1 MDLIKLLALE
11 TKTVKAGET
20 HTVTTPVT
28 PLPNCGPGP
37 LHVNASFRLYKKGYH
52 TQ

>member
-28 PLPNCGPGP
+28 RLPNCGF
-37 LHVNASFRLYKKGYH
+37 LQIIQQKGRH